1 MENKNSKK
9 ISSKLNKF
17 FLAFLFASRGIV
29 SASKERNIK
38 FHFFAATIIILFG
51 FFLTLSKTE
60 WFVVLI
66 LIGII
71 ISLEMINTSIEEL
84 ANITRDKLNL
94 SYSETTRA
102 RDVSAGAV
110 LIVSM
115 VAAIIGI
122 IIFLPKIL

>member
-1 MENKNSKK
+1 MPNKNNNK

-17 FLAFLFASRGIV
+17 FLAFLFAYRGIV

-38 FHFFAATIIILFG
+38 FHFFVGTIIILLG
-51 FFLTLSKTE
+51 FFLSLSKVE
-60 WFVVLI
+60 WFIILL
-66 LIGII
+66 LIGLV

-94 SYSETTRA
+94 GYSETTRT

-110 LIVSM
+110 LVVS
-115 VAAIIGI
+115 VIAAIIGI

>member
-1 MENKNSKK
+1 MKK
-9 ISSKLNKF
+9 FFRAFIFAYNGIISS
-17 FLAFLFASRGIV
+17 I
-29 SASKERNIK
+29 KERNIR
-38 FHFFAATIIILFG
+38 FHFIATITVLLAGLF
-51 FFLTLSKTE
+51 FDLSTIE

-94 SYSETTRA
+94 DYEATKRT

-110 LIVSM
+110 LVFSII
-115 VAAIIGI
+115 AAIIGI